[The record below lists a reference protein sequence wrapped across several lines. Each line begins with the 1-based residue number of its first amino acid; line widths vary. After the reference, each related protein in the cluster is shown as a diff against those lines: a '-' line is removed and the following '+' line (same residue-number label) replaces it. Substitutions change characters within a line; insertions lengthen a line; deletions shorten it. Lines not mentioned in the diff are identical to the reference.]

1 MNQTY
6 DVYGKLEDPTG
17 VLSVNLAIWEVRD
30 DSVAQPEVR
39 TAANKAMDAIDGM
52 LRDLYLMR
60 ERLVGEARQYDDA
73 TARRVDAMLADI
85 RQRREAGQL

>member
-1 MNQTY
+1 MNQPY

-17 VLSVNLAIWEVRD
+17 VLSVNLAIWETRD
-30 DSVAQPEVR
+30 DSIPQPEVR

-60 ERLVGEARQYDDA
+60 SRLIDEIRESDDA
-73 TARRVDAMLADI
+73 TDKRTEELLARCRS
-85 RQRREAGQL
+85 